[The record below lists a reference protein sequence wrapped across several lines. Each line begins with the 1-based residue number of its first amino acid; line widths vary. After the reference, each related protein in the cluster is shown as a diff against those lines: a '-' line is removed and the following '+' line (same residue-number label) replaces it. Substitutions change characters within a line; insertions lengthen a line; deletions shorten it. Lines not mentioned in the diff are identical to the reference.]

1 VFWLPRMQIME
12 NVVVIILGIVALGS
26 LGLCGFIVY
35 YLTNKHQEEKKDLH
49 NRLMS
54 REYPEYLHGEHT
66 QQVLRSEEEKNKNK
80 PKEYERLDKDFLEHK
95 KKAQQF

>member
-1 VFWLPRMQIME
+1 ME
-12 NVVVIILGIVALGS
+12 NIIVIILGIALLGT

-54 REYPEYLHGEHT
+54 REYPEYLQGEHT
-66 QQVLRSEEEKNKNK
+66 QQVIRSEEEKARNI
-80 PKEYERLDKDFLEHK
+80 PKEHEKLDKNFIEHM
-95 KKAQQF
+95 KKAKQF